1 MITPNPK
8 AHMSPKDLTRLLA
21 SEAQVIPGFS
31 LNDRNFH
38 ASLAANRDEFVHF
51 SNIHQ
56 AIKSY
61 FLGQGHTAEQW
72 QIVSSN
78 PQKFNQVWRQ
88 SLRLPLADVPPPI
101 QWRLVL
107 PLLSSNQLLINR

>member
-38 ASLAANRDEFVHF
+38 ASLAANREAFAQI
-51 SNIHQ
+51 SNIHH

-61 FLGQGHTAEQW
+61 YLGQGHSLEQW
-72 QIVSSN
+72 QAVSSDLK
-78 PQKFNQVWRQ
+78 KFNQVWRQ
-88 SLRLPLADVPPPI
+88 SLRLPLDDAPPPL
-101 QWRLVL
+101 QWRFVL
-107 PLLSSNQLLINR
+107 PLHSSIQLSN